1 MHHWLE
7 SILGYNPE
15 LPMIFTRS
23 AFWWFF
29 AAALAGYTLV
39 YERQSWRNAYL
50 FLVSLFFYYKTAGLF
65 FLLLLFSTAADYGLG
80 HLIYRSQGRWRAA
93 YLWTSVALNLGIL
106 AYFKYAYFFT
116 ESYNALFHTTLK
128 PLNFLAY
135 WANGIAGTHFDVDT
149 IVLPIGISFYTFQK
163 MSYIIDVYRK
173 ELEPVSNFLDFGFFC
188 HFLPAIGCWSY
199 CTCFAFHSAD
209 V

>member
-135 WANGIAGTHFDVDT
+135 WANGIAGTHFNKQQANNNKNPKKKNKKKKKNNTKSKT
-149 IVLPIGISFYTFQK
+149 IK
-163 MSYIIDVYRK
+163 K
-173 ELEPVSNFLDFGFFC
+173 NKKKKKKK
-188 HFLPAIGCWSY
+188 AIGNVKLNKKKVR
-199 CTCFAFHSAD
+199 D
-209 V
+209 M